1 MLEELR
7 QAKHFIFLEYFIV
20 AEGKMWE
27 TILEIL
33 KQKAEEGLDVRMI
46 YDDMGCLTCCPPLLR
61 RTGEIRDKVHGL

>member
-1 MLEELR
+1 MFVDMLEELR

-46 YDDMGCLTCCPPLLR
+46 YDDMGCLTLLPAGYYAW
-61 RTGEIRDKVHGL
+61 TGKIRD